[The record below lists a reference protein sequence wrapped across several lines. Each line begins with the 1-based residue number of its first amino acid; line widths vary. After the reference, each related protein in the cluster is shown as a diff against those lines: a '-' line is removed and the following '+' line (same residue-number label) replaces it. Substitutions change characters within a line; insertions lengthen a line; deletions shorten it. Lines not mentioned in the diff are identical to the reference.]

1 MASINFNAAEVEPS
15 QEFQI
20 LPEGKYEAVIS
31 DSDVKSTRNGSGRY
45 VQLEFEV
52 VSGEHRGRRIW
63 GRYNIENP
71 SADAVRIGHA
81 DFSAVCHAVGVL
93 IPSDTCEL
101 HGLPLVLTVKC
112 RRQKDSD
119 ELENV
124 IRGYAAKNAPVAAPA
139 LHPPDN
145 RRRDADNSLKSCL
158 DALTCARVYED
169 DSLIQRLTVT
179 KKEPQPPDGL
189 AVVRITE
196 YEQKET
202 RGACGAGPPVP

>member
-1 MASINFNAAEVEPS
+1 MR
-15 QEFQI
+15 
-20 LPEGKYEAVIS
+20 K
-31 DSDVKSTRNGSGRY
+31 
-45 VQLEFEV
+45 
-52 VSGEHRGRRIW
+52 VS
-63 GRYNIENP
+63 
-71 SADAVRIGHA
+71 A
-81 DFSAVCHAVGVL
+81 F
-93 IPSDTCEL
+93 T
-101 HGLPLVLTVKC
+101 GLT
-112 RRQKDSD
+112 
-119 ELENV
+119 NT
-124 IRGYAAKNAPVAAPA
+124 IRNAPVAAPA

-202 RGACGAGPPVP
+202 RGAGGAGPPVP